1 MANDL
6 MLEALVIHPAVG
18 KTHNLKLWLNWPAI
32 TGRKKL
38 EEPSIHQQ
46 NYFQTFSPLG
56 CVN

>member
-6 MLEALVIHPAVG
+6 KLEALVIHPAAD
-18 KTHNLKLWLNWPAI
+18 KTHNLKLWLNWPKIA
-32 TGRKKL
+32 GRKQP
-38 EEPSIHQQ
+38 EEFSIHQQ